1 MIPLKDS
8 HPAKIFPFWT
18 IAIIALSVFVFFI
31 QLNSPDLESFIYQY
45 ALVPSLVDFGNW
57 STLIPFVTSQYLH
70 GGFLHVASNMLFL
83 WVFGDNVEEKLG
95 QVFFPIFYTLAG
107 VVGGLAQYTLSPYS
121 DIPMLGAS
129 GAVAGVLGAYFALF
143 PHHTIKTLVPVMGF
157 VSVVNIPA
165 SVMLIYWF
173 VTQLFSG
180 VGSIAFSPSEVGGVA
195 YLAHIGGFAAGW
207 LIGSSYKR
215 NPQLSPN
222 QLH

>member
-8 HPAKIFPFWT
+8 HPAGIFPFWT
-18 IAIIALSVFVFFI
+18 IAIIALNVYVFFLEI
-31 QLNSPDLESFIYQY
+31 SGANPDLFIFQY
-45 ALVPSLVDFGNW
+45 ALVPSQVDFGNW
-57 STLIPFVTSQYLH
+57 STLLPFVTSQYLH
-70 GGFLHVASNMLFL
+70 GGLLHIGSNMLFL

-95 QVFFPIFYTLAG
+95 QAFFPIFYTLAG
-107 VVGGLAQYTLSPYS
+107 VVGGLAQYILAPYS

-129 GAVAGVLGAYFALF
+129 GAVAGVLGAYFAMF

-165 SVMLIYWF
+165 SVMLVYWF

-180 VGSIAFSPSEVGGVA
+180 VGSVAAGAGELGGVA
-195 YLAHIGGFAAGW
+195 YLAHIGGFVTGW

-215 NPQLSPN
+215 NPELSSG
-222 QLH
+222 